1 MNNEKLR
8 YKQLK
13 EKNSMKTIR
22 STWKCMVTED
32 NNRIIKKYLDEYS
45 FKNECDVYKQLEGNK
60 YIPKL
65 INIDENKLEITME
78 KIIGKN
84 FLNYVE
90 QGNKIPLN
98 FLTELEKI
106 RNEFLKNDF
115 YDYSDFFNVE
125 HIFISETN
133 DEGFCEIKV
142 IDFGQVVRIKNEE
155 KEKLKNNIKIEFNS
169 LNTEIEKFQDYFS
182 IQDNTVITDFFKNK
196 LKTNKESGD
205 KTIW

>member
-1 MNNEKLR
+1 
-8 YKQLK
+8 
-13 EKNSMKTIR
+13 MKTIR

>member
-1 MNNEKLR
+1 
-8 YKQLK
+8 
-13 EKNSMKTIR
+13 MKIIK

-32 NNRIIKKYLDEYS
+32 NNRIIKQYLDEYS

-78 KIIGKN
+78 KIIGKK
-84 FLNYVE
+84 FLDYVK

-106 RNEFLKNDF
+106 RNEFLKNSF

-155 KEKLKNNIKIEFNS
+155 KEELKNNIKIEFNS

>member
-98 FLTELEKI
+98 ILTELEKI

>member
-1 MNNEKLR
+1 
-8 YKQLK
+8 
-13 EKNSMKTIR
+13 MKTIR

-65 INIDENKLEITME
+65 FNIDENKLEITME

>member
-1 MNNEKLR
+1 MNNENLR
-8 YKQLK
+8 YIQLK

-106 RNEFLKNDF
+106 RNEFLKNGF